1 VVVRPA
7 PSSPEA
13 TVGQFLAAVNANDH
27 ARMAELFGDENGPS
41 TVTMKNDARRDS
53 VITIL
58 QHVLVTDSA
67 RVLGTEPVP
76 GSPDRRLIRMDLFMA
91 NKRVAVPF
99 TLAPQR
105 QGGWLVALIDILP
118 LMPSANARPRP

>member
-1 VVVRPA
+1 VAVRPA

-27 ARMAELFGDENGPS
+27 VRMAELFGDEAGPVTA
-41 TVTMKNDARRDS
+41 TVKNDARRDS

-67 RVLGTEPVP
+67 HVLGTEPVP
-76 GSPDRRLIRMDLFMA
+76 GKPDRRLIRMDLFTGDR
-91 NKRVAVPF
+91 KVAVPF
-99 TLAPQR
+99 TVAPQR
-105 QGGWLVALIDILP
+105 QGGWLVTLIDILP

>member
-53 VITIL
+53 VMTIL
-58 QHVLVTDSA
+58 QHVLGTDSV

-76 GSPDRRLIRMDLFMA
+76 GKPERRLIRMDLFTA
-91 NKRVAVPF
+91 DRRVAVPF

-105 QGGWLVALIDILP
+105 RGGWLVAEIDILP
-118 LMPSANARPRP
+118 LMPSPNARPRP